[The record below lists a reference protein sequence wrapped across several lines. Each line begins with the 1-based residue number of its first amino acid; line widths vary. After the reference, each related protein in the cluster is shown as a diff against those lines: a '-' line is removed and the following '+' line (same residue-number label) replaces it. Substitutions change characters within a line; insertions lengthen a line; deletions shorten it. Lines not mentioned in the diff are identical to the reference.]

1 MQQRKG
7 IDMSEVIK
15 GIGLCKENKKNSKN
29 KEDKK
34 TESMIKSEAETLMNK
49 VGISGLEKR
58 KITEV
63 SGGQLQ
69 RACICRAIMNEP
81 ELLLADEPTGALNKS
96 ATREVMDIFTML
108 NQEGTSILLVTHDSQ
123 VASYCKRILYMSDG
137 KIIGELFLGEQKELP
152 QEKREQK
159 VKKWLEKLEW

>member
-1 MQQRKG
+1 
-7 IDMSEVIK
+7 
-15 GIGLCKENKKNSKN
+15 
-29 KEDKK
+29 
-34 TESMIKSEAETLMNK
+34 
-49 VGISGLEKR
+49 
-58 KITEV
+58 
-63 SGGQLQ
+63 
-69 RACICRAIMNEP
+69 MNEP
-81 ELLLADEPTGALNKS
+81 ELLLADEPTGALNKR